1 VSAVLEVEQL
11 QVSYAGVPA
20 LRGVSLSVERGEIVA
35 LIGANGAGKTT
46 LLRAVAGLVPA
57 SGGRIRVGG
66 AEIQGTAPQAIVRRG
81 VSLVPQDRGLF
92 PYMTVRENLALG
104 RFIQDGPGAGRRAAA
119 AQRTEQV
126 FAWFPILRERA
137 GQRAHTLSG
146 GEQQML
152 AIGRALMRQ
161 PALLMLDEPS
171 LALAPKVV
179 DMIGGIIETLCRSGT
194 TILLVEQ
201 NVRMALRVA
210 HRAYVLSTGSIV
222 MHGPARELVDDER
235 IRHIYLGTAPAP
247 ARAAA
252 GGGP

>member
-1 VSAVLEVEQL
+1 VSALLAVEEL
-11 QVSYAGVPA
+11 AVGYAGVPA

-46 LLRAVAGLVPA
+46 LLRAVAGLAPPSA
-57 SGGRIRVGG
+57 GRIRFDG

-92 PYMTVRENLALG
+92 PFMTVRENLALG
-104 RFIQDGPGAGRRAAA
+104 RFIQDGSRAAT
-119 AQRTEQV
+119 AQRLEQI

-137 GQRAHTLSG
+137 GQRVHTLSG

-210 HRAYVLSTGSIV
+210 QRAYVLSRGSIV
-222 MHGPARELVDDER
+222 MDGRAADLVDDER

-252 GGGP
+252 GGGT